1 MICENGALM
10 SMSNEVVRRGLI
22 VAAAGCLA
30 MQGWNAT
37 ASAAAASTLESSTL
51 RLEITDAPYSYA
63 IVEKRS
69 GVVLLRQSQTTIDA
83 GGARSASTAT
93 IGSKTA
99 TAIEATLAFGDPSD
113 AARIRWTFVNPNVVR
128 VQLSHEKAASIT
140 EAFVDQGERSYGLWE
155 YSYYGAGG
163 ALDNRGANNQPLL
176 GLSGP
181 PVGSGDPSGRA
192 PFYLTSRKYGVYAD
206 TLASG
211 RATIGVSGRTSVTF
225 ETPALTYYVIYGQ
238 APADI
243 LRQYNQLAGGSLMPP
258 LWAFDPIW
266 WRDDHHAD
274 FAANGVTNAQALVK
288 KDADNLQR
296 LRLPGSAIWLDRPY
310 GSGGGG
316 LGGWGNFD
324 FDPGPTGFPNPDE
337 MVADLRQ
344 RNMYLIGWIANRA
357 NNTMVTDPL
366 FAKGIFNSANGFTGN
381 FTTTPA
387 LDLRRPEVYAHFKN
401 RLRDGYVKRGMRGF
415 KIDRGEQGE
424 MPASLQNELA
434 VLTAKAAYDATSD
447 VLGPE
452 GFTFA
457 RNVYD
462 RARKYVAVWNGDS
475 NATLEGMS
483 DSLKQLLRLGPIM
496 YSMVGSDTGG
506 YGRSPNAETFAR
518 WLALSAYSP
527 MMEILIGPN
536 RTPWYSY
543 DSGPNANAQI
553 VAITR
558 TFTQEHHDLIP
569 YIRSLVYTSTQ
580 TGMPAMRMMP
590 LVFPDDRA
598 VADMFDEYMFGDA
611 LLVAPVLTAGA
622 TSRSV
627 SLPSGEWID
636 GNDRKTRHTGP
647 ATITASA
654 PLDVIPRFVRAG
666 SIVPRG
672 DILQSNNNWTA
683 NWTPSLRIEFYP
695 ALRTASRFDYYTG
708 TRAVPMT
715 GSMSSTMVTWESGD
729 LGVNVSGVLEVH
741 GIDRYTS
748 VRRNNQTLGRDDFQ
762 HDAAAQVLTIP
773 LRGATS
779 IQIGVRATGK

>member
-1 MICENGALM
+1 MRPMSTSLARRLLLLGATVWLG
-10 SMSNEVVRRGLI
+10 V
-22 VAAAGCLA
+22 
-30 MQGWNAT
+30 QGWSAIP
-37 ASAAAASTLESSTL
+37 AAAAAATTSLESSVL
-51 RLEITDAPYSYA
+51 RLEITDAPYSFA
-63 IVEKRS
+63 VIEKS
-69 GVVLLRQSQTTIDA
+69 TGQVLLRHAETTFNT
-83 GGARSASTAT
+83 GTARSANTAA
-93 IGSKTA
+93 IGAKTA
-99 TAIEATLAFGDPSD
+99 TSIEATLAFAG
-113 AARIRWTFVNPNVVR
+113 AAADTARVRWTFVNPHVVQ
-128 VQLSHEKAASIT
+128 VQLNGGKATSLT
-140 EAFVDQGERSYGLWE
+140 EAFRDQGERNYGLWE
-155 YSYYGAGG
+155 YSYYGTGG

-181 PVGSGDPSGRA
+181 PTGSGDPSGRA

-206 TLASG
+206 TMALG
-211 RATIGVSGRTSVTF
+211 RATIAVNERTSLTF
-225 ETPALTYYVIYGQ
+225 DAPALTYYVIYGT

-243 LRQYNQLAGGSLMPP
+243 LARYNQLAGGSLMPP

-274 FAANGVTNAQALVK
+274 FAANAVTTAQALVK

-296 LRLPGSAIWLDRPY
+296 HQLHGSAIWLDRPY

-337 MVADLRQ
+337 MAADLAK

-357 NNTMVTDPL
+357 NNSMLTDPR
-366 FAKGIFNSANGFTGN
+366 FAPGIFNAANGFEGN
-381 FTTTPA
+381 FTTTPG
-387 LDLRRPEVYAHFKN
+387 LDLRKPDVFAHFKD

-424 MPASLQNELA
+424 VPVALQNELA
-434 VLTAKAAYDATSD
+434 VLTAKAAYDATSE

-475 NATLEGMS
+475 DATLAGMS

-506 YGRSPNAETFAR
+506 YGRNPSAETFAR

-536 RTPWYSY
+536 RTLWYSY

-553 VAITR
+553 VPITR
-558 TFTQEHHDLIP
+558 TFTQAHHDLIP
-569 YIRSLVYTSTQ
+569 YIRSLVYGSTQ
-580 TGMPAMRMMP
+580 NGMPAMRMMP
-590 LVFPDDRA
+590 LSFPDDPA

-611 LLVAPVLTAGA
+611 LLIAPVLTAGA
-622 TSRSV
+622 TNRSV
-627 SLPSGEWID
+627 YLPRGTWID
-636 GNDRKTRHTGP
+636 YNDRKTRHAGP
-647 ATITASA
+647 ATITAGA
-654 PLDVIPRFVRAG
+654 PLDVIPRYVRSG

-672 DILQSNNNWTA
+672 DILQSNNNWTP
-683 NWTPSLRIEFYP
+683 NWAPALRVEFYP
-695 ALRTASRFDYYTG
+695 DAGVSSRFDYYTG
-708 TRAVPMT
+708 TGVVPMT
-715 GSMSSTMVTWESGD
+715 GSMSATSVSWQAGD
-729 LGVNVSGVLEVH
+729 LGIKGVLEVH
-741 GIDRYTS
+741 GIDRYSS
-748 VRRNNQTLGRDDFQ
+748 VTRNKQTLARGDYQ
-762 HDAAAQVLTIP
+762 YDAATRVMTIP
-773 LRGATS
+773 LSGATS
-779 IQIGVRATGK
+779 VQIRR

>member
-1 MICENGALM
+1 M
-10 SMSNEVVRRGLI
+10 STSTRI
-22 VAAAGCLA
+22 AGCLLFLIGA
-30 MQGWNAT
+30 ASWLGVRVWNAT
-37 ASAAAASTLESSTL
+37 PAAAAATTVLESSAL
-51 RLEITDAPYSYA
+51 RLEVTAAPYSYS
-63 IVEKRS
+63 IIEKS
-69 GVVLLRQSQTTIDA
+69 TGQVLLRQAQTTFNV
-83 GGARSASTAT
+83 GTARSASTAV
-93 IGSKTA
+93 IGKKAA
-99 TAIEATLAFGDPSD
+99 TTLEATLAIPGSPDT
-113 AARIRWTFVNPNVVR
+113 ARVRWTFVRPAVVQ
-128 VQLSHEKAASIT
+128 VQLSSDQATSIT
-140 EAFVDQGERSYGLWE
+140 EAFLDQGEHNYGLWE
-155 YSYYGAGG
+155 YSYHGTGG

-192 PFYLTSRKYGVYAD
+192 PFYVTSRKYGLYAD
-206 TLASG
+206 TLALG
-211 RATIGVSGRTSVTF
+211 RATVAVSERTSLTF
-225 ETPALTYYVIYGQ
+225 DTPALTYNVIYGPT
-238 APADI
+238 PADV
-243 LRQYNQLAGGSLMPP
+243 LARYNQLAGGSLMPP

-296 LRLPGSAIWLDRPY
+296 LQLPASAIWLDRPY

-337 MVADLRQ
+337 MAADLAR
-344 RNMYLIGWIANRA
+344 RNMYLIGWIANRV
-357 NNTMVTDPL
+357 NNTMVTDPV
-366 FAKGIFNSANGFTGN
+366 FAPATFSAANGFEGN

-387 LDLRRPEVYAHFKN
+387 LDLRRPEVFAHFKN
-401 RLRDGYVKRGMRGF
+401 QLRDGYVKRGMRGF

-424 MPASLQNELA
+424 MPAALQNELGI
-434 VLTAKAAYDATSD
+434 LTAKAAYEATSD
-447 VLGPE
+447 VLGSE

-457 RNVYD
+457 RNAYD

-475 NATLEGMS
+475 DATLAGMS

-506 YGRSPNAETFAR
+506 YGRNPNAETFAR

-536 RTPWYSY
+536 RTLWYSY
-543 DSGPNANAQI
+543 DTGPNANTQLLPIA
-553 VAITR
+553 R
-558 TFTQEHHDLIP
+558 TLTQEHHDLIP
-569 YIRSLVYTSTQ
+569 YIRSLVYGSTQ

-590 LVFPDDRA
+590 LAFPGDPA

-627 SLPSGEWID
+627 YLPRGEWID
-636 GNDRKTRHTGP
+636 YNDGKTRYTGP

-654 PLDVIPRFVRAG
+654 PLSVIPRYLKAG

-672 DILQSNNNWTA
+672 DILQSNNNWTP
-683 NWTPSLRIEFYP
+683 NWAPALRIEFYP
-695 ALRTASRFDYYTG
+695 AAGVASRFEY
-708 TRAVPMT
+708 
-715 GSMSSTMVTWESGD
+715 
-729 LGVNVSGVLEVH
+729 
-741 GIDRYTS
+741 
-748 VRRNNQTLGRDDFQ
+748 
-762 HDAAAQVLTIP
+762 
-773 LRGATS
+773 
-779 IQIGVRATGK
+779 

>member
-1 MICENGALM
+1 MLEGTL
-10 SMSNEVVRRGLI
+10 GF
-22 VAAAGCLA
+22 AG
-30 MQGWNAT
+30 
-37 ASAAAASTLESSTL
+37 STDT
-51 RLEITDAPYSYA
+51 
-63 IVEKRS
+63 
-69 GVVLLRQSQTTIDA
+69 
-83 GGARSASTAT
+83 
-93 IGSKTA
+93 
-99 TAIEATLAFGDPSD
+99 
-113 AARIRWTFVNPNVVR
+113 ARIRWTFVKPDVVR
-128 VQLSHEKAASIT
+128 IELGHDKAASIT
-140 EAFVDQGERSYGLWE
+140 EAFLDQGERNYGLWE
-155 YSYYGAGG
+155 YSYYGTGG

-192 PFYLTSRKYGVYAD
+192 PFYLTSRKYGIYAD

-211 RATIGVSGRTSVTF
+211 RATIAVKDRTSLTF
-225 ETPALTYYVIYGQ
+225 DTATLTYYVIHGET
-238 APADI
+238 PADI
-243 LRQYNQLAGGSLMPP
+243 LRHYNQLAGGSLMPP

-296 LRLPGSAIWLDRPY
+296 LRLPASAIWLDRPY

-357 NNTMVTDPL
+357 NNTMLTDPL
-366 FAKGIFNSANGFTGN
+366 FARGIFGPANGFTGN
-381 FTTTPA
+381 FTTTPG
-387 LDLRRPEVYAHFKN
+387 LDLRQPEVFNHFKN
-401 RLRDGYVKRGMRGF
+401 QLRDGYVKRGMRGF

-424 MPASLQNELA
+424 MPASLQSELA
-434 VLTAKAAYDATSD
+434 ILTAKAAYDATSE
-447 VLGPE
+447 VLGAE

-462 RARKYVAVWNGDS
+462 RARKYVGVWNGDS
-475 NATLEGMS
+475 DATLEGMS

-543 DSGPNANAQI
+543 NSGPNANSQLLD
-553 VAITR
+553 ITR

-569 YIRSLVYTSTQ
+569 YIRSLVYASTQ

-590 LVFPDDRA
+590 LAFPEDSA

-611 LLVAPVLTAGA
+611 LLIAPVLTAGA

-627 SLPSGEWID
+627 YLPRGGWID
-636 GNDRKTRHTGP
+636 SNDGKTRHTGP
-647 ATITASA
+647 ITITGRA
-654 PLDVIPRFVRAG
+654 PIDMIPRYVRAG

-672 DILQSNNNWTA
+672 DILQSNNNWT
-683 NWTPSLRIEFYP
+683 PSWKPALRVEFYP
-695 ALRTASRFDYYTG
+695 AERIASRFDYYTG
-708 TRAVPMT
+708 TRVVPMT
-715 GSMSSTMVTWESGD
+715 GSMSSTMVSWQTGD
-729 LGVNVSGVLEVH
+729 LGVTGVLEVR

-748 VRRNNQTLGRDDFQ
+748 VRRNNQTLGPNDFQ
-762 HDAAAQVLTIP
+762 YDAATRVLTIP
-773 LRGATS
+773 LSGATS
-779 IQIGVRATGK
+779 VQIRR

>member
-1 MICENGALM
+1 MRRLVVFLVGATVCLG
-10 SMSNEVVRRGLI
+10 VRGWT
-22 VAAAGCLA
+22 AAP
-30 MQGWNAT
+30 
-37 ASAAAASTLESSTL
+37 ASAAATTVLESSAL
-51 RLEITDAPYSYA
+51 RLEVTAAPYSYA
-63 IVEKRS
+63 VIEKRT
-69 GVVLLRQSQTTIDA
+69 GQLLLRLAQTTFHV
-83 GGARSASTAT
+83 GTARSASTAV
-93 IGSKTA
+93 IGRKSA
-99 TAIEATLAFGDPSD
+99 TTLEATLAIPGSSD
-113 AARIRWTFVNPNVVR
+113 NARVRWTFVSPAVLQ
-128 VQLSHEKAASIT
+128 VQLSYDKATSIT
-140 EAFVDQGERSYGLWE
+140 EAFLDQGEHNYGLWE
-155 YSYYGAGG
+155 YSYYGTGG

-192 PFYLTSRKYGVYAD
+192 PFYVTSRKYGVYAD
-206 TLASG
+206 TLALG
-211 RATIGVSGRTSVTF
+211 RATVAVNERTSLTF
-225 ETPALTYYVIYGQ
+225 DTPALTYHVIYGPS
-238 APADI
+238 AADV
-243 LRQYNQLAGGSLMPP
+243 LARYNQLAGGSLMPP

-296 LRLPGSAIWLDRPY
+296 LQLPASAIWLDRPY
-310 GSGGGG
+310 GSGAGG

-324 FDPGPTGFPNPDE
+324 FDPGPTGFPNPEE
-337 MVADLRQ
+337 MAADLAR
-344 RNMYLIGWIANRA
+344 RNIYLIGWIANRV
-357 NNTMVTDPL
+357 NNTMATDPV
-366 FAKGIFNSANGFTGN
+366 FGPATFNAANGFEGN

-387 LDLRRPEVYAHFKN
+387 LDLRRPEVFAHFKN

-424 MPASLQNELA
+424 MPAALQNELGI
-434 VLTAKAAYDATSD
+434 LTAKAAYEATSD
-447 VLGPE
+447 VLGTE
-452 GFTFA
+452 GFTFV
-457 RNVYD
+457 RNAYD

-475 NATLEGMS
+475 DATLAGMS

-506 YGRSPNAETFAR
+506 YGRNPSAETFAR

-543 DSGPNANAQI
+543 DSGPNANAQL
-553 VAITR
+553 VPITR

-569 YIRSLVYTSTQ
+569 YIRSLVYGSTQ

-590 LVFPDDRA
+590 LAFPDDGA

-627 SLPSGEWID
+627 YLPRGVWID
-636 GNDRKTRHTGP
+636 DNDRKTRHTGP

-654 PLDVIPRFVRAG
+654 PLDVIPRYVRAG

-672 DILQSNNNWTA
+672 DILQSNNNWTP
-683 NWTPSLRIEFYP
+683 NWAPALRIEFYP
-695 ALRTASRFDYYTG
+695 AAGVASRFEYYTG
-708 TRAVPMT
+708 AGVVPMT
-715 GSMSSTMVTWESGD
+715 GSMSGTTVSWQAGN
-729 LGVNVSGVLEVH
+729 LGINGVLDVH
-741 GIDRYTS
+741 DIDRFTS
-748 VRRNNQTLGRDDFQ
+748 VRRNNQTLGSADFQ
-762 HDAAAQVLTIP
+762 YDAASRVMTIP
-773 LRGATS
+773 LSGATS
-779 IQIGVRATGK
+779 VQIRR